1 MTTTAD
7 VAFDQST
14 LERFADLAIGFA
26 ANVQKGQVV
35 AIGAELGKEA
45 MVRALAAKAYQH
57 GAKFVDVQY
66 FDMHVKRARILDAE
80 DETLDYVPPWYGHRI
95 LELGRLRCA
104 RVALSGPA
112 TPGLLDDLD
121 PRRAGRDQLPFVREA
136 GVVVNERTTNWTI
149 VPYPTIGWARQVHP
163 GLSDEDALA
172 RLSEQ
177 ILHVCRLD
185 EADPVA
191 AWKERADL
199 LVDIAARVTER
210 RFDALRFEGPG
221 TNLTVG
227 LLPTTLFMAAR
238 FETVD
243 GIVHMPNL
251 PSEEIFGAPDP
262 QRTEGVVRATK
273 PLVIG
278 GSIIRGLEVEF
289 RGGRAVRIDADEGA
303 DVLRAYAARDEGAS
317 RLGEVA
323 LVDGDGRIGK
333 LETVFFDTLLDENAA
348 SHIALG
354 ESYRF
359 TAGEADEKRL
369 NHSSIHVDFMIGGDD
384 VSVTGVTSEG
394 EDVPVLRDG
403 AWQL

>member
-45 MVRALAAKAYQH
+45 MVRALAAKAYQY

-80 DETLDYVPPWYGHRI
+80 EETLEYVPPWYGHRI

-149 VPYPTIGWARQVHP
+149 VPYPTVGWARQVHP
-163 GLSDEDALA
+163 GLSDEDAMA

-177 ILHVCRLD
+177 ILHLCRLD
-185 EADPVA
+185 EVDPVA

-199 LVDIAARVTER
+199 LVDTAARVTER

-243 GIVHMPNL
+243 GIIHMPNL

-262 QRTEGVVRATK
+262 RRTEGVVRATK

-289 RGGRAVRIDADEGA
+289 REGRAVRIDADEGA

-384 VSVTGVTSEG
+384 VSVTGVTTEG
-394 EDVPVLRDG
+394 DDVPVLRDG